1 MKAGRFLL
9 PVLMPALTCCT
20 AGEKEKPTAATAAA
34 TAEAPP
40 VIETVEAPTADVDI
54 KWEEWS
60 AFGLRDAKIDWPAGA
75 ACAKGTLYLVG
86 TRKLKGSG
94 AAAKPR
100 AEVVFAELTPNGV
113 EEVAAY
119 PSRFAERAYASLAPG
134 PGNRLWFIGGMYTPP
149 PLKLAP
155 EGQLNYA
162 ELGMP
167 VGEVYVWTPG
177 RADLKLETYLP
188 IPRGKA
194 GATFHEGELY
204 VVGGIFDA
212 ANATDEKNRQLHRYD
227 PGEGLWTKLHDVPAP
242 LAQPA
247 AAVAQEGLYV
257 IGGKQLKPAHV
268 SGAVYR
274 YDLTVYK
281 WQNMPRLPAPRFGA
295 AAYAAGDYIYV
306 LGGCEAE
313 ALGAPDRMAFKSF
326 RFDLANKRWEELP
339 SPLPEGC
346 TLSAFD
352 GSYFYL
358 VGMRKTYRGRITRIR
373 H

>member
-1 MKAGRFLL
+1 MKAGRSLAAALTLL
-9 PVLMPALTCCT
+9 LTCCT
-20 AGEKEKPTAATAAA
+20 AGEKEKPTAATAWA
-34 TAEAPP
+34 TAEVPP
-40 VIETVEAPTADVDI
+40 VIESIEAPTADIDI

-60 AFGLRDAKIDWPAGA
+60 ATGLGDAKIDWPAGA
-75 ACAKGTLYLVG
+75 GCAKGALYLVG
-86 TRKLKGSG
+86 TRKLKGSS
-94 AAAKPR
+94 AATKPR
-100 AEVVFAELTPNGV
+100 AEIVFVKSTPGRLD
-113 EEVAAY
+113 EVAAY

-162 ELGMP
+162 ELGTP

-194 GATFHEGELY
+194 GTTFHEGDLY

-212 ANATDEKNRQLHRYD
+212 ANPADQNNRQLHRYN
-227 PGEGLWTKLHDVPAP
+227 PGEGLWTKLHHIPAP

-247 AAVAQEGLYV
+247 AAVAQGGLYV
-257 IGGKQLKPAHV
+257 IGGNQLKPVHV

-295 AAYAAGDYIYV
+295 AAYAVGDYIYV
-306 LGGCEAE
+306 VGGCEAK
-313 ALGAPDRMAFKSF
+313 ALGAPDRMALKSF

-346 TLSAFD
+346 MLSAFD

-358 VGMRKTYRGRITRIR
+358 VGIHKTYRGRITKIR
-373 H
+373 R

>member
-1 MKAGRFLL
+1 ML
-9 PVLMPALTCCT
+9 ALTCCT
-20 AGEKEKPTAATAAA
+20 AGEKEKPTAATAQA
-34 TAEAPP
+34 TAEVPP
-40 VIETVEAPTADVDI
+40 VVETLEAPTADVDI

-60 AFGLRDAKIDWPAGA
+60 AAGLGDAKIDWPAGA
-75 ACAKGTLYLVG
+75 ACAKGTPYLVG

-94 AAAKPR
+94 AAAKHR
-100 AEVVFAELTPNGV
+100 AEIAFVKLTPGGV
-113 EEVAAY
+113 EEVARY
-119 PSRFAERAYASLAPG
+119 PSRFAERAYASLAAG
-134 PGNRLWFIGGMYTPP
+134 PDNRLWFIGGMYTPP

-162 ELGMP
+162 ELGTP

-194 GATFHEGELY
+194 GSTFHEGGLY

-212 ANATDEKNRQLHRYD
+212 ANATDQNNCQLHRYN
-227 PGEGLWTKLHDVPAP
+227 PAEGLWTKLHDIPVP

-247 AAVAQEGLYV
+247 AAVAQDGLYV
-257 IGGKQLKPAHV
+257 IGGKRLKPVHV

-295 AAYAAGDYIYV
+295 AAYAVGDYIYV
-306 LGGCEAE
+306 VGGCEAE
-313 ALGAPDRMAFKSF
+313 ALGAPDRMAFESF
-326 RFDLANKRWEELP
+326 RFDLANKRWEKLP

-346 TLSAFD
+346 MLSAFD

-358 VGMRKTYRGRITRIR
+358 VGIHKTYRGRITKMKR
-373 H
+373 